1 MSFKLKYSSKG
12 DIGVISLSNPPYN
25 NLTHPVFEDL
35 STLTDFLATPEFK
48 AILVEGQGRH
58 FCAGADLN
66 KLREQVKSEEDF
78 GALLNRGKALLEAI
92 SLSTIP
98 VVAVVKGSCLGAG
111 LEIALSCHF
120 RCASRHAML
129 GFPEADLGLMPGFG
143 GTISAREAAGRGAAL
158 ELILTGRMIRG
169 EEAAE
174 LGIIDEVSPPGEVE
188 NKAVDF
194 IRSLT
199 EGRSTRLIRAVLTS
213 IHNYGR
219 MPREKALTEET
230 LLFCKLA
237 QKAGIEENNNS
248 NNE

>member
-1 MSFKLKYSSKG
+1 MSFKLKYSSEG
-12 DIGVISLSNPPYN
+12 DIGIITLSNPPYN
-25 NLTHPVFEDL
+25 NLTHPVFEKQSKLDG
-35 STLTDFLATPEFK
+35 FIATPGFK
-48 AILVEGQGRH
+48 AIMVRGQGRH

-66 KLREQVKSEEDF
+66 KLKEQMKNEEDF
-78 GALLNRGKALLEAI
+78 GALLGRGKALLKAI

-98 VVAVVKGSCLGAG
+98 VVAVIKGSCLGAG

-143 GTISAREAAGRGAAL
+143 GTISAREASGRGAAL

-169 EEAAE
+169 EEAAD
-174 LGIIDEVSPPGEVE
+174 LGIVDESTAPGEVE
-188 NKAVDF
+188 KKAVDF

-199 EGRSTRLIRAVLTS
+199 EGRSTRLIRAVMTS
-213 IHNYGR
+213 IHNSGR

-230 LLFCKLA
+230 QLFCKLA

-248 NNE
+248 SNE